1 MKVALSIFSLLVAGI
16 LNLSGWASTPQLA
29 SESGCIFEE
38 QAADFVIDAF
48 QYYPNHKDHT
58 EFKIAEFEIEES
70 SEKDSPSNQL
80 HVLQTACTGPQLE
93 GVCNFHLSLAF
104 TQTRARSNLAGA
116 VKPYILFQ
124 VFRL

>member
-16 LNLSGWASTPQLA
+16 LNLSGWASTPDIA
-29 SESGCIFEE
+29 TDPSCTFEE
-38 QAADFVIDAF
+38 QVADFVTDAF

-58 EFKIAEFEIEES
+58 EFRIAEFEIEES
-70 SEKDSPSNQL
+70 SEKDSPSHQL
-80 HVLQTACTGPQLE
+80 HVLQIACTGPQLE
-93 GVCNFHLSLAF
+93 GVCNFHLSLSF